1 MLVVLYSIYMTL
13 QELQWLQLLY
23 ERHVLYEH
31 EPKFQSAK
39 SVALHCTH
47 WAYLLYHSLSGKN
60 KVIKY
65 NNDHSVCV
73 IDNIYIDMECNAF
86 IKGFDWD
93 SASSTKNAILAP
105 INPLFPIK
113 YHLLEKFYRSTA
125 LKTIKIEI
133 I

>member
-1 MLVVLYSIYMTL
+1 MTQ
-13 QELQWLQLLY
+13 QELQWLELLY

-31 EPKFQSAK
+31 EPKFQAARTT
-39 SVALHCTH
+39 ALHCTH

-73 IDNIYIDMECNAF
+73 INGIHIDMECNAF
-86 IKGFDWD
+86 IKAFDWD
-93 SASSTKNAILAP
+93 NSFNLENATIAP
-105 INPLFPIK
+105 IHPVFPVK
-113 YHLLEKFYRSTA
+113 HHLLSKFYRSNS